1 MIHARLIDNKANN
14 VAAMAAIEATC
25 VLSSSAPL
33 SERSSKVTA
42 VGFSV
47 GRPDGTMVDGTMVG
61 AIVGPDD
68 GDLDGEPVGSAVG
81 LLEVGAAVGLL
92 EVGAAVG
99 HSVPLALALP
109 SSSRP

>member
-1 MIHARLIDNKANN
+1 
-14 VAAMAAIEATC
+14 
-25 VLSSSAPL
+25 
-33 SERSSKVTA
+33 
-42 VGFSV
+42 
-47 GRPDGTMVDGTMVG
+47 MVG

-68 GDLDGEPVGSAVG
+68 GGLDGEPVGSAVG
-81 LLEVGAAVGLL
+81 LLEVGTAVGLL